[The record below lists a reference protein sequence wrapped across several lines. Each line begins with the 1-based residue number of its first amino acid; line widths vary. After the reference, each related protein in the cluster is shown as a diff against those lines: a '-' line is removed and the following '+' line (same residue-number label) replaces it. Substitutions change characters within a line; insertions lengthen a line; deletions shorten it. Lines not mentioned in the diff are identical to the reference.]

1 MIRKWRR
8 MRQALLLLASTLLV
22 PQAVIAANDVSVK
35 SSRHFLDGEEPAR
48 TEFGKLIYL
57 SGITMHSDNPD
68 FGGISGLQ
76 ISADGTRLLAVTD
89 KGKWLSAHLIY
100 EKDRLAGLDQVELLA
115 LPGED
120 SRAISGEKKIDSESL
135 TLEQPGNLDGPV
147 YVSFEGRRHRI
158 LYYPKGLSGK
168 PTPVQMPA
176 GLMLAPSN
184 KGIEAFDRR
193 ADGSFIA
200 LAEEYLDRDGNHTGW
215 LVGKDRAH
223 NIYLRREGEFSP
235 TDLEFLPDGDLL
247 VLERRYSLLGGPGMQ
262 IRRIRAD
269 TIKPDALLDGEVL
282 INLTARYGIDNFE
295 GLAVRVN
302 VGGETIIYV
311 VSDNNFNPLQKNLLL
326 MFKLSQRP

>member
-8 MRQALLLLASTLLV
+8 MRRALLLLALTLFV

-35 SSRHFLDGEEPAR
+35 SSRHFLDGEEPSR

-57 SGITMHSDNPD
+57 SGITMHSDDPD

-76 ISADGTRLLAVTD
+76 ISADGARLLAITD

-100 EKDRLAGLDQVELLA
+100 EKDRLAGLDQVELLP

-120 SRAISGEKKIDSESL
+120 GRAISGGKGADSESL
-135 TLEQPGNLDGPV
+135 TLEQPGNLAGPV
-147 YVSFEGRRHRI
+147 YVSFEGRHRI
-158 LYYPKGLSGK
+158 LYYPKGPSGK
-168 PTPVQMPA
+168 PSPVQMPS
-176 GLMLAPSN
+176 GLALAPPN

-193 ADGSFIA
+193 ADGSFVA

-215 LVGKDRAH
+215 LVGKDGVH
-223 NIYLRREGEFSP
+223 SIYLRREGEFDP

-282 INLTARYGIDNFE
+282 INLTDRYGIDNFE
-295 GLAVRVN
+295 GLAARAN
-302 VGGETIIYV
+302 ANGETIIYV

-326 MFKLSQRP
+326 MFKLKQQP

>member
-1 MIRKWRR
+1 MKFNWFSLCAAVLI
-8 MRQALLLLASTLLV
+8 LLPSFLM
-22 PQAVIAANDVSVK
+22 PQAVVAATSVSVE
-35 SSRHFLDGEEPAR
+35 SSRHILDGEDPGR

-57 SGITMHSDNPD
+57 SGIVMRSESVD

-76 ISADGTRLLAVTD
+76 ISAGGKRILAVTD
-89 KGKWLSAHLIY
+89 AGKWLSASLVY
-100 EKDRLAGLDQVELLA
+100 ENDRLAGLGQAEISPLL
-115 LPGED
+115 GED
-120 SRAISGEKKIDSESL
+120 GQAIRGRHEVDSESL
-135 TLEQPGNLDGPV
+135 TLEQPGNLDGPL
-147 YVSFEGRRHRI
+147 YVSFEGNHRVW
-158 LYYPKGLSGK
+158 YYPKGLGGKALPVWMPSG
-168 PTPVQMPA
+168 VRQ
-176 GLMLAPSN
+176 APSN

-215 LVGKDRAH
+215 LVGKDGAH
-223 NIYLRREGEFSP
+223 NIYLRREGEFDP

-262 IRRIRAD
+262 IRRIKAD

-295 GLAVRVN
+295 GLAVRTN
-302 VGGETIIYV
+302 ANGETIIYV

-326 MFKLSQRP
+326 MFKLKQQP

>member
-8 MRQALLLLASTLLV
+8 MRQALLLLVSALLV
-22 PQAVIAANDVSVK
+22 PQASIATNYVSVH
-35 SSRHFLDGEEPAR
+35 SSRHFLDGDDPAR

-57 SGITMHSDNPD
+57 SGITIHSDNPD

-100 EKDRLAGLDQVELLA
+100 EKDRLAGLDQVELFA

-120 SRAISGEKKIDSESL
+120 GRAISGKKEIDSESL
-135 TLEQPGNLDGPV
+135 TLEQPGNLAGPV
-147 YVSFEGRRHRI
+147 YVSFEGRHRI
-158 LYYPKGLSGK
+158 LYYPKGLNGK
-168 PTPVQMPA
+168 PAPVQMPA
-176 GLMLAPSN
+176 GLMLAPPN

-193 ADGSFIA
+193 ADGSLIA
-200 LAEEYLDRDGNHTGW
+200 LAEEYPDRDGNHTGW
-215 LVGKDRAH
+215 LVGKDAAY
-223 NIYLRREGEFSP
+223 NIHLRRAGAFDP
-235 TDLEFLPDGDLL
+235 TDLEFLPGGDLL

-262 IRRIRAD
+262 IRRIRTD

-302 VGGETIIYV
+302 ANGETIIYMI
-311 VSDNNFNPLQKNLLL
+311 SDNNFNPLQKNLLL

>member
-8 MRQALLLLASTLLV
+8 MRTALLLLASTLLV

-35 SSRHFLDGEEPAR
+35 SSRHFLDGEEPSR

-57 SGITMHSDNPD
+57 SGITMHSDDPD

-76 ISADGTRLLAVTD
+76 VSADGTRLLAITD
-89 KGKWLSAHLIY
+89 KGKWLGAHLIY

-115 LPGED
+115 LRGED
-120 SRAISGEKKIDSESL
+120 GRVISGKKWTDSESL
-135 TLEQPGNLDGPV
+135 TLEQPGNLSGPA
-147 YVSFEGRRHRI
+147 YVSFEGRHRI
-158 LYYPKGLSGK
+158 LYYPAGLSGK
-168 PTPVQMPA
+168 PSPVQMPS
-176 GLMLAPSN
+176 GLAQAPSN
-184 KGIEAFDRR
+184 KGIEAFGRR

-223 NIYLRREGEFSP
+223 NIYLRREGEFDP

-295 GLAVRVN
+295 GLAARVN
-302 VGGETIIYV
+302 AAGETIIYV

-326 MFKLSQRP
+326 MFKLKQQP